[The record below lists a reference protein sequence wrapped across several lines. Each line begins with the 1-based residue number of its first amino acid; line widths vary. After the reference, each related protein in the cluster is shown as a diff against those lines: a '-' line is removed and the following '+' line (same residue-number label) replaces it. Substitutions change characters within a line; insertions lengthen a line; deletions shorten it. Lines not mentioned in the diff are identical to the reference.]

1 MIAAA
6 LVGAALHLSAP
17 GFAQSDVDDFA
28 SQSSTIYEKRLSR
41 ETYGL
46 GPWRLTL
53 ERDGFSEA
61 KRCTLTA
68 RGGRLFYHPGAV
80 GFALGKS
87 DLGDAMVRVDAGVA
101 ISFRDLLPEL
111 AAARVRI
118 SGRDMDRPTDGL
130 VWVPI
135 SRLGNAGTVAIAPRF
150 GGRVRRFT
158 VAGFERLVAYARAQG
173 CEPEGAQP

>member
-1 MIAAA
+1 M
-6 LVGAALHLSAP
+6 
-17 GFAQSDVDDFA
+17 
-28 SQSSTIYEKRLSR
+28 
-41 ETYGL
+41 
-46 GPWRLTL
+46 L
-53 ERDGFSEA
+53 ERDGFSGE

-68 RGGRLFYHPGAV
+68 RGGRLFYQPGAV
-80 GFALGKS
+80 GFGLGKS
-87 DLGDAMVRVDAGVA
+87 DLGDAMVRVDGGAA

-118 SGRDMDRPTDGL
+118 SGRDMDRPTDGM

-150 GGRVRRFT
+150 GGKVRRFT